1 MTTKPI
7 ARRSA
12 LRSIIHGTL
21 GLVAVAATGSI
32 SACNAEWW
40 QNLTSN
46 PGAAQQ
52 FISYVTTFLQAVA
65 SIWGIVSPLIP
76 STAQQQAQVD
86 YANAVFTVDQG
97 VAVLEDG
104 LKAAAAA
111 KQSNPDFSAVIANVQ
126 AAIDALMKIVSQWQG
141 STAADTGDG
150 GLSAHAVVAKMD
162 TKAQM
167 AELVRQQG
175 VIHRWK

>member
-1 MTTKPI
+1 MTTKTI

-12 LRSIIHGTL
+12 LRSIVQGTL

-32 SACNAEWW
+32 SACSASWW
-40 QNLTSN
+40 QNLVNN

-65 SIWGIVSPLIP
+65 SVWAIIFPLIP
-76 STAQQQAQVD
+76 ATAQAQAQTD
-86 YANAVFTVDQG
+86 YANGVFTVDQS
-97 VAVLEDG
+97 VAALEDA

-111 KQSNPDFSAVIANVQ
+111 QQSNPDFSAIIANVQ
-126 AAIDALMKIVSQWQG
+126 AAIDALMAIVTRWQG
-141 STAADTGDG
+141 NTASTSDG
-150 GLSAHAVVAKMD
+150 GVTANAVGTRPD

-167 AELVRQQG
+167 AELVRQRT
-175 VIHRWK
+175 VLRNWK